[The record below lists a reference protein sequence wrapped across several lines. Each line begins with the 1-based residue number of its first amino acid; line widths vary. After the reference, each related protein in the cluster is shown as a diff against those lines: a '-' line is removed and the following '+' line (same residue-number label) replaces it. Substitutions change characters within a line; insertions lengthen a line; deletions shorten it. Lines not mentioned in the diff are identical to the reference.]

1 MNKSRLAPEALLFPT
16 PSVLV
21 GAMVDGRAN
30 FMTAAWCGIAS
41 SKPPAISVAI
51 RGERHTLKGI
61 LSRREFSINVP
72 SANMVEQVDFCGIYS
87 GRKEDKSKIFD
98 LFFGD
103 LKHAPLVV
111 PCPVNLG
118 CRLRHTL
125 DLGAHIL
132 VVGEVTQTHV
142 NENCLT
148 HDQTH
153 TPKPDASK
161 IDPLIFSPGTGNYQR
176 LGEIVGQAFSIGK
189 KTQGGA

>member
-1 MNKSRLAPEALLFPT
+1 MKKSRLGPEALLFPT

-61 LSRREFSINVP
+61 RANAEFSINVP
-72 SANMVEQVDFCGIYS
+72 SASMVEQVDFCGIYS
-87 GRKEDKSKIFD
+87 GRKVDKSTVFD
-98 LFFGD
+98 LFDGD
-103 LKHAPLVV
+103 LKHAPLVAS
-111 PCPVNLG
+111 CPVNLE

-125 DLGAHIL
+125 DLGAHTLI
-132 VVGEVTQTHV
+132 VGEVIQTHV

-148 HDQTH
+148 DG
-153 TPKPDASK
+153 KPDATK
-161 IDPLIFSPGTGNYQR
+161 VDPLVYAMGTGSYHR
-176 LGEIVGQAFSIGK
+176 LGEVVGMAFSIGK
-189 KTQGGA
+189 KRKGGKK

>member
-1 MNKSRLAPEALLFPT
+1 MNKTRLGPEALLFPT

-21 GAMVDGRAN
+21 GSVVDKRVN

-51 RGERHTLKGI
+51 RNERHTLKGI
-61 LSRREFSINVP
+61 LSHKAFSINVP
-72 SANMVEQVDFCGIYS
+72 TAAMAKQVDFCGIYS
-87 GRKEDKSKIFD
+87 GRREDKANVFAV
-98 LFFGD
+98 FYGEVE
-103 LKHAPLVV
+103 HAPLVEA
-111 PCPVNLG
+111 CPVNLE

-132 VVGEVTQTHV
+132 VIGEVIQSHV

-148 HDQTH
+148 DG
-153 TPKPDASK
+153 KPDATK
-161 IDPLIFSPGTGNYQR
+161 IDPLIYSPGTGNYQR

-189 KTQGGA
+189 K